1 MTPDKTVRERWE
13 VPLPHKEEHDD
24 HWDQSE
30 YKQGRFE
37 EEVVELKM
45 ELIVDWRGLV
55 DDSPVGIIIRVLD
68 SLANEAVDE
77 KGEEELEEGG
87 RVLNIDEATVDEC
100 EVTDGIPL
108 VWIVVMLDDL
118 VVVTEFV

>member
-13 VPLPHKEEHDD
+13 VPLPHKEEQDD

-37 EEVVELKM
+37 EEVVELKL
-45 ELIVDWRGLV
+45 ELIVDWTGLV

-77 KGEEELEEGG
+77 KGEEELEAGG

-118 VVVTEFV
+118 VVVTGFV

>member
-13 VPLPHKEEHDD
+13 VPLPHKEEQDD

-30 YKQGRFE
+30 YKQGRF

-77 KGEEELEEGG
+77 KGEEEEPEAGG
-87 RVLNIDEATVDEC
+87 RVVKTDEATVEEC

-108 VWIVVMLDDL
+108 VWIVVVVENL
-118 VVVTEFV
+118 VVVGLV